1 MKPQGQARLRSLRD
15 KCATPRQARLRY
27 ATPRQARQYVDN
39 LLELHRLQG
48 VLLRHL
54 KNEI

>member
-1 MKPQGQARLRSLRD
+1 MKPPRQARLRSLRD
-15 KCATPRQARLRY
+15 KCAA
-27 ATPRQARQYVDN
+27 PRQARQYVDN

-54 KNEI
+54 KNEMKC